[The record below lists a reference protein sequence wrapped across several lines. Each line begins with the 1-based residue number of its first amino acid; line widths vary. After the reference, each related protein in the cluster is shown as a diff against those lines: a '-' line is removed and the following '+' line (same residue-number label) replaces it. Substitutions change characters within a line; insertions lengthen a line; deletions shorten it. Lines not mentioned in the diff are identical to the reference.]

1 MNAAEALKNRVV
13 YIDRDEDPLS
23 EGEYFISDLIGFTAV
38 AEDGEELGK
47 VTEILSRPAGEILVI
62 TGEREILVPL
72 VPEFVIARDMDGGR
86 ITLRLIEG
94 M

>member
-13 YIDRDEDPLS
+13 YIDREDAPLS
-23 EGEYFISDLIGFTAV
+23 EGEYFISDLIGVTAV
-38 AEDGEELGK
+38 TEDGKVLGK
-47 VTEILSRPAGEILVI
+47 VTEILSRPGGDILVI
-62 TGEREILVPL
+62 EGEREILVPL
-72 VPEFVIARDMDGGR
+72 VNEFVIARDMDGGR